1 HNHTMLP
8 SHSQQHSKLAERA
21 RMNRRQNNP
30 CTRAS
35 GNGTTIGTF
44 QDFTLLCNTN
54 VDGDVLD
61 RMDAF
66 DLTACMDLCSSF
78 HPRCDGASFDGAR
91 CALKTR
97 LAPVDPRQFAR
108 GIDSGIAS
116 FPEASSNCATLP
128 TTQTALGTNFQI
140 MCGFIIAGNDIS
152 QNFAPTFQDCLG
164 QCAATSGCAAVSF
177 DPSQDLGFK
186 NCYLKTGVANPGDLA
201 ADRRTDSA
209 RVLAAAVDNQPPP
222 GPGVST
228 IPVPPGGAANG
239 NGNGVV
245 FFTPPANPSITPS
258 SLELPPASTTTTATP
273 SPDQGTSSLPDIIIS
288 SSSSTDPI
296 PPFSFPTSTSPFP
309 ETLPNSDTT
318 DSSLTASNAW
328 IAAPVV
334 GSVAA
339 IALIVIS
346 FIMLKRRRQA
356 SPSSTPTTESR
367 RDISRP
373 SPISGLFTAW
383 LPSRWSSAVGL
394 RVPPLPGRN
403 VNVSRS
409 STVGSSGG
417 RKGMGNFSE
426 VNTGG
431 VVGERRNSVRNSV
444 LGMVGGRDMRG
455 MERLGDVEEGRGER
469 GDIEDEKGG
478 VKVYEVRNGK
488 AELKELRSSLNGL
501 GQNRWS

>member
-1 HNHTMLP
+1 M
-8 SHSQQHSKLAERA
+8 SHSHGQQHTRLLERS

-30 CTRAS
+30 CTRGS
-35 GNGTTIGTF
+35 GNGTTIGSF
-44 QDFTLLCNTN
+44 QDFTVFCNTN
-54 VDGDVLD
+54 LDGDVIE
-61 RMDAF
+61 RIDAF

-91 CALKTR
+91 CFLKTR
-97 LAPVDPRQFAR
+97 LAPVDPRQLFR

-116 FPEASSNCATLP
+116 FPEASSNCVTLP
-128 TTQTALGTNFQI
+128 ATQTALGTNFQI
-140 MCGFIIAGNDIS
+140 MCGFIIAGSDLS

-164 QCAATSGCAAVSF
+164 QCAVTSGCAAVSF
-177 DPSQDLGFK
+177 DPSLDLGFK

-209 RVLAAAVDNQPPP
+209 RIIAAGDPNQPPP

-228 IPVPPGGAANG
+228 IPVPSGAA

-258 SLELPPASTTTTATP
+258 SIELPPATTTAPLADALT
-273 SPDQGTSSLPDIIIS
+273 TSLPEIIS
-288 SSSSTDPI
+288 STELAP
-296 PPFSFPTSTSPFP
+296 PPFAFPTASSPNPFP
-309 ETLPNSDTT
+309 DTFSG
-318 DSSLTASNAW
+318 DNESAPSSNAW

-346 FIMLKRRRQA
+346 FIMLKRRRQS
-356 SPSSTPTTESR
+356 SPSSTPTEPR

-383 LPSRWSSAVGL
+383 LPSR
-394 RVPPLPGRN
+394 
-403 VNVSRS
+403 
-409 STVGSSGG
+409 STVGSG
-417 RKGMGNFSE
+417 RKMMGNFNE
-426 VNTGG
+426 VNTGD
-431 VVGERRNSVRNSV
+431 RRNSVRNSV
-444 LGMVGGRDMRG
+444 LGMVGGGERRG
-455 MERLGDVEEGRGER
+455 MERLDDIEEGMGMGKGEKE
-469 GDIEDEKGG
+469 GDG
-478 VKVYEVRNGK
+478 VKVYEVRNGR